1 MKQAAAQR
9 GKYRVIEH
17 RSYSVIEGPFYHTEQ
32 KCLGEYDTICE
43 AWDRIREARAADTK
57 ETGDTARNKAMPSCQ
72 GCGLEHQ
79 SKNAICSICA
89 RTHRDYW
96 HEQQWPVRWWK

>member
-1 MKQAAAQR
+1 MKQAVTQH

-43 AWDRIREARAADTK
+43 AWDRIREARKQSTPCSK
-57 ETGDTARNKAMPSCQ
+57 
-72 GCGLEHQ
+72 CGTDCVLMCPNRKCDA
-79 SKNAICSICA
+79 SPFNG
-89 RTHRDYW
+89 
-96 HEQQWPVRWWK
+96 